1 VFSYFL
7 YHSKSTRPLTLQLQ
21 VKITSAVAEHR
32 CLKSAHEQ
40 KTEMA
45 EVLRGDVVRLE
56 DEVRAATARA
66 EASMEAAVT
75 QEAAACSLTFEKL
88 SLVEALEAADLRYAI
103 HSRSLLAM
111 Y

>member
-1 VFSYFL
+1 MFSYFL

-56 DEVRAATARA
+56 DEVRAALASSDARLVAAGQVRVVLFAVGSTAGAILQVRLPCA
-66 EASMEAAVT
+66 R
-75 QEAAACSLTFEKL
+75 
-88 SLVEALEAADLRYAI
+88 LVGNSTNTDVR
-103 HSRSLLAM
+103 
-111 Y
+111 